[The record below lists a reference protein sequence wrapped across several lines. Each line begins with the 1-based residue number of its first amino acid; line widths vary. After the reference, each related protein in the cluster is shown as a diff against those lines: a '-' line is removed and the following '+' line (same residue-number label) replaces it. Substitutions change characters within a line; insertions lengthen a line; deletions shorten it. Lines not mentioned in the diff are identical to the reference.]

1 MTPRKPTLHDVAAA
15 AGVSIAAVSFALRDK
30 PGVSPETKERV
41 LAAARELGYA
51 VNLPARSLRTSRYGA
66 IGLYLPPGSTRLPYY
81 TEFAFGVVDAA
92 DRLGLSVILLPHR
105 DSDDA
110 SPPTAFV
117 DGYIVVDATT
127 EDAGIRGIL
136 DAGRPVVSGEHV
148 LGGDERVSGSVVYD
162 HVTATTRLLDH
173 LAAAGAHRIA
183 AVLPPD
189 GTVWSRDVADAYV
202 AWTAGRGDEPLSRRI
217 GFIPTAAE
225 VTAAVDDLLT
235 VAEVDA
241 VVVVPSG
248 SAAPAL
254 DSALRAGRRVGEDL
268 LLAAYVDEP
277 LHGLLTPSVTSFDL
291 EPRDVGAT
299 CVALL
304 AEVWDA
310 EPHDRVRAV
319 QPRLLVRDSTSP
331 GGPGRRIAE
340 TASG

>member
-30 PGVSPETKERV
+30 PGVSPETRDRV
-41 LAAARELGYA
+41 LSVARDLGYS

-81 TEFAFGVVDAA
+81 TEFAFGAVDAA

-105 DSDDA
+105 DPDDA
-110 SPPTAFV
+110 SPPSAFV

-148 LGGDERVSGSVVYD
+148 LGGDERVGGSVVYD

-173 LAAAGAHRIA
+173 LAEAGARRIA

-189 GTVWSRDVADAYV
+189 GTAWSRDVAETYV
-202 AWTAGRGDEPLSRRI
+202 AWTARRGHDPLSRRI
-217 GFIPTAAE
+217 GFVPTTAE
-225 VTAAVDDLLT
+225 VAAAVDDLLAT
-235 VAEVDA
+235 TNVDA

-254 DSALRAGRRVGEDL
+254 DSARRAGRRVGDDL

-277 LHGLLTPSVTSFDL
+277 LHGLLSPSVTSFDL
-291 EPRDVGAT
+291 EPRDVGAA

-304 AEVWDA
+304 AEIWDA
-310 EPHDRVRAV
+310 DPEDRVRAI
-319 QPRLLVRDSTSP
+319 QPRLIVRDSTS
-331 GGPGRRIAE
+331 RAR
-340 TASG
+340 